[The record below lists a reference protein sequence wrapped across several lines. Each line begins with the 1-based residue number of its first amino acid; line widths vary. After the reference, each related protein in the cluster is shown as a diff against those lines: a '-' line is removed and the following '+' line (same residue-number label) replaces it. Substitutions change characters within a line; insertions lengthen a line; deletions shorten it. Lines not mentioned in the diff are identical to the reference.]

1 MHEREYAANDRVV
14 HRTRPEWG
22 VGKVM
27 TATPESQGGRAAQRL
42 TIRFDRAGLKTLST
56 LHADLAPAPDSAAVG
71 AGDGWLA
78 DLERKTDDD
87 VMAKLPDEATDPF
100 RSLEARLKFTLELYT
115 RFGGSGRALIDWAA
129 IQSGLADPLSR
140 FNRQELEQLYKRFE
154 FERDQHLKKLAADA
168 RRLQPDLLARL
179 APSAPPAARA
189 SLR

>member
-1 MHEREYAANDRVV
+1 MHEREYSTNDRVV

-27 TATPESQGGRAAQRL
+27 TATPESQSGRNAQRL

-56 LHADLAPAPDSAAVG
+56 LHADLVPAPDTPAVG

-78 DLERKTDDD
+78 DLEKKTDQD
-87 VMAKLPDEATDPF
+87 VMTRLPDDATDPF
-100 RSLEARLKFTLELYT
+100 RPLESRLKSTLDLYT
-115 RFGGSGRALIDWAA
+115 KFGPAGRALIDWAA

-154 FERDQHLKKLAADA
+154 FERDQHLKRLAGDA

-189 SLR
+189 SMR